1 LMMEGEFLNQAGY
14 SGKLVTG
21 EGIRNNEHSTMGALV
36 IEESNRELNEI
47 IPVSGHQTSFVC
59 GCEVELPLIRCLTHP
74 GLMSTECV
82 NSTSSKYFGNLR
94 AEVFIQVKFH
104 EDDLIKG

>member
-1 LMMEGEFLNQAGY
+1 MMTGGEFLNQAGY
-14 SGKLVTG
+14 SRELVPR
-21 EGIRNNEHSTMGALV
+21 EGVRNDEHPTMGALV

-47 IPVSGHQTSFVC
+47 IPISGHQTSFLC
-59 GCEVELPLIRCLTHP
+59 GCKVELPLIRCLAHP